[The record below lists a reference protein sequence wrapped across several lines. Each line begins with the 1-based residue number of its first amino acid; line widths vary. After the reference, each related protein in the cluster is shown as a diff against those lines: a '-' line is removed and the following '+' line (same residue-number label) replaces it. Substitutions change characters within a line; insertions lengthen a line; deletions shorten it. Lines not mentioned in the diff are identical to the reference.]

1 MAKLTNAQYL
11 TLVSKKAPEFK
22 VLAAKNTKDIF
33 TESGFEALQKIDID
47 DPVSRFFGAALLV
60 GVQLVDHIK
69 YKDQIAKL
77 GILTSYPMSLGAYIQ
92 KNRVKGRIRNVNPE
106 FLGSDGKGLKNGDS
120 VDPYVVRKAGIIQ
133 EYYGLNMNYQN
144 WITIQDWD
152 LKGAWLSEGGIQ
164 GFVDEVFAYIDL
176 DRIEFKFAKFWEV
189 FNGALHST
197 NYPLKDTQQLVLDSW
212 TDGDP
217 SDAEV
222 RNLIELLKNV
232 AETFETL
239 PTVDM
244 YNEAGIPNLSDMGE
258 LKLLVRQGIKSK
270 VESVM
275 AYVFGPEYLQF
286 PIKIQSVANFGGI
299 KYYAEEAHTTE
310 LQPVYGEYGE
320 YTGYLSADGT
330 ETNKIAEGEAFIVDP
345 NEDIIAVIAQKGL
358 IFETIQNPLN
368 VRSIFN
374 PRGEYVNTFFNE
386 KNNGIN
392 YDHTKNLI
400 TISKPSE

>member
-11 TLVSKKAPEFK
+11 NLVSKKAPEFK
-22 VLAAKNTKDIF
+22 VIAAKNTKDIF
-33 TESGFEALQKIDID
+33 TESGYEALQHIDID
-47 DPVSRFFGAALLV
+47 DPVTRFFGAALMV

-92 KNRVKGRIRNVNPE
+92 KNRVKGRIRNVDPA
-106 FLGSDGKGLKNGDS
+106 FLGPDGKGLKNGDS
-120 VDPYVVRKAGIIQ
+120 VDPYVVRKPGIVQ
-133 EYYGLNMNYQN
+133 EYYGLNMNYHN
-144 WITIQDWD
+144 WITLQDWD

-164 GFVDEVFAYIDL
+164 SFVDEVFAYIDL
-176 DRIEFKFAKFWEV
+176 DRIEFKYAKFWEV

-217 SDAEV
+217 TDAEV

-244 YNEAGIPNLSDMGE
+244 YNEAGIPNLSDMSE

-275 AYVFGPEYLQF
+275 AYVYGPEYLQF
-286 PIKIQSVANFGGI
+286 PIKFQSVANFGGI
-299 KYYAEEAHTTE
+299 KFYAEEAHTTE
-310 LQPVYGEYGE
+310 LKPVYDDYGA

-330 ETNKIAEGEAFIVDP
+330 ETDKIAEGDAYMVDP
-345 NEDIIAVIAQKGL
+345 NEDVIAVIAQKGL
-358 IFETIQNPLN
+358 VFETIQNPLN
-368 VRSIFN
+368 VRSVFN
-374 PRGEYVNTFFNE
+374 GRGEYVNTFFNE